1 MIKNKTFLL
10 WWRLKEGGQRSQWYS
25 VLISWDDFVTNLQVK
40 TCFNFL
46 FCFLCA
52 GILLPYPSDN
62 LVLDVVL
69 LLLFLGLETLRIFYG
84 ENPNR
89 NTWAD
94 RKQLT
99 SDWSVTELHKSVLMR
114 YNSYCTKN
122 AAASV
127 SKHGSCCHVTH
138 KKNLWWHHWWLVMVC
153 GCSGWKGNLCE
164 RSLASC
170 VSLFILIPC
179 VALAVYYLLLQTFV
193 LRLEF
198 LLSAVLL
205 CFYSLEFLL
214 GLLSVSAFSRWPD
227 YLMRVGGSQFVKNL
241 YLL

>member
-46 FCFLCA
+46 FRFLCA

-89 NTWAD
+89 NTWED

-138 KKNLWWHHWWLVMVC
+138 KKKLVVTSLMTRDGVWLFRLEGELVWAFSGLLRLAFHPDPLC
-153 GCSGWKGNLCE
+153 GAGCLLPAAADLCSAAGVPPQ
-164 RSLASC
+164 RRPA
-170 VSLFILIPC
+170 
-179 VALAVYYLLLQTFV
+179 LLLQPRVPAWTS
-193 LRLEF
+193 LRVRILQVTW
-198 LLSAVLL
+198 LSDACGRV
-205 CFYSLEFLL
+205 
-214 GLLSVSAFSRWPD
+214 SVC
-227 YLMRVGGSQFVKNL
+227 
-241 YLL
+241 